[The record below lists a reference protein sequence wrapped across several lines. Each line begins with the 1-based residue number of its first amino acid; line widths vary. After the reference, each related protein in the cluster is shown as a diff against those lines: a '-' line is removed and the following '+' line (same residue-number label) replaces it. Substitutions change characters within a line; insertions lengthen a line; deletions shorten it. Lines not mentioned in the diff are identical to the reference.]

1 MKKIL
6 ILGAA
11 LVAFAAVTVP
21 AMAADPLPFPSPQV
35 KQVFIATQTV
45 LPDGTMSS
53 YFAPGSTVVFRSY
66 AVDPKT
72 RSIVDAKAVKY
83 FYVSIAG
90 QPNAQVQV
98 RPVGSGCLEGPSLDG
113 DLDRSR
119 HIPAGNCRLQGAAQA
134 DEQAAGPV
142 RADAG
147 RRRRC

>member
-53 YFAPGSTVVFRSY
+53 YFAPGSTVVFRAY

-83 FYVSIAG
+83 FYVSIPASRTSSSSTTRRLRVPRRVFPG
-90 QPNAQVQV
+90 R
-98 RPVGSGCLEGPSLDG
+98 RPGRFRR
-113 DLDRSR
+113 RSR
-119 HIPAGNCRLQGAAQA
+119 R
-134 DEQAAGPV
+134 
-142 RADAG
+142 G
-147 RRRRC
+147 RSPSRCCSS